1 MYEAHGLCQPLLT
14 LLQLT
19 IRCIDHNA
27 SINVCLENYDSR
39 QIADLTHNKQFPR
52 AVFTIKKFPIE
63 IDVRFFFVL

>member
-14 LLQLT
+14 LLILT

-39 QIADLTHNKQFPR
+39 QIADLTQNKQFPC
-52 AVFTIKKFPIE
+52 AVFTIK
-63 IDVRFFFVL
+63 